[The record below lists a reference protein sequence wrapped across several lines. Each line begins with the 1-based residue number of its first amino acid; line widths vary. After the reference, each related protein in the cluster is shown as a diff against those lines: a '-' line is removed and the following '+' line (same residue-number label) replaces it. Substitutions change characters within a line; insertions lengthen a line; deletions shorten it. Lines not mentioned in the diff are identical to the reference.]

1 MAGIELI
8 EQDLPSDVFDRPYNE
23 GLIHQA
29 VVAYQNNQR
38 VDLAKTKSRSEVS
51 GSNKKPWPQK
61 GTGRSR
67 HGSRISPLWVGGGR
81 AHGPDGQQN
90 HQQRLT
96 KKMKRGALT
105 SALSERYREGRL
117 YRLDPPELEEPSTS
131 TMHEFFMEN
140 GFEEEKILLC
150 LTPDERTLR
159 LSTRNLPYCQPFD
172 ARSLTTFQVVA
183 YPLLLFTEDGLETLV
198 GRFQNGN

>member
-1 MAGIELI
+1 MASIDLI
-8 EQDLPSDVFDRPYNE
+8 DDDLPSDVFGRPYNE

-29 VVAYQNNQR
+29 VVTYQNNQR
-38 VDLAKTKSRSEVS
+38 VDLAKAKSRSEVS

-67 HGSRISPLWVGGGR
+67 HGSRVTPLWVGGGR
-81 AHGPDGQQN
+81 AHGPTGEQN
-90 HQQRLT
+90 HQQRLS

-105 SALSERYREGRL
+105 SALSERHREGRV
-117 YRLDPPELEEPSTS
+117 YRLDPPTLDEPSTS
-131 TMHEFFMEN
+131 TMQEFFAES
-140 GFEEEKILLC
+140 GFDGEKMLLC
-150 LTPDERTLR
+150 LTPEERTLR

-183 YPLLLFTEDGLETLV
+183 YPLLMFTENGLETLV
-198 GRFQNGN
+198 GRLQNAN